1 MKICPKCQNANLTDA
16 SAEFEGQG
24 GDDEIEWKKCFA
36 CGWRGRPI
44 MGRPTV
50 TEEELDEGE
59 ETGAATTSM
68 QAPGKRHCHAPGR
81 KHRFCAAYPVKG
93 EDYCK
98 KHLFMKPAERIE
110 EPKNLAQAVASRDQV
125 VVGDLVPAS
134 DLDHAIGQLQGDL
147 AVLERAREI
156 VNRMQG

>member
-1 MKICPKCQNANLTDA
+1 
-16 SAEFEGQG
+16 
-24 GDDEIEWKKCFA
+24 
-36 CGWRGRPI
+36 

-50 TEEELDEGE
+50 TEAELEDGE
-59 ETGAATTSM
+59 ETGEATMSI

-81 KHRFCAAYPVKG
+81 KHRFCSQYPVSG

-98 KHLFMKPAERIE
+98 KHMEMKPVERIE
-110 EPKNLAQAVASRDQV
+110 QSETPAQAVVNRDQV
-125 VVGDLVPAS
+125 VMGDLVPAT

-156 VNRMQG
+156 VARMSCAN

>member
-1 MKICPKCQNANLTDA
+1 MKICPKCQNANLADA
-16 SAEFEGQG
+16 SSELGHES
-24 GDDEIEWKKCFA
+24 DEIEWKKCFA

-44 MGRPTV
+44 MGRSTV
-50 TEEELDEGE
+50 TEEELEEGEDAGE
-59 ETGAATTSM
+59 ETTTM

-81 KHRFCAAYPVKG
+81 KHRWCSVWPVKG

-98 KHLFMKPAERIE
+98 KHLDMKGDGLIEQPEQPA
-110 EPKNLAQAVASRDQV
+110 QVVASRDQV
-125 VVGDLVPAS
+125 VMGDLVPAT

-156 VNRMQG
+156 MARMSCAN

>member
-1 MKICPKCQNANLTDA
+1 MICPKCQNANLADA
-16 SAEFEGQG
+16 SSELGHES
-24 GDDEIEWKKCFA
+24 DEIEWKKCFA

-50 TEEELDEGE
+50 TEEELEDGE
-59 ETGAATTSM
+59 DTGDVATTM

-81 KHRFCAAYPVKG
+81 KHRWCSQRPVKG
-93 EDYCK
+93 EEYCK
-98 KHLFMKPAERIE
+98 KHLAMKPAREAER
-110 EPKNLAQAVASRDQV
+110 PAQAVVNRDPV
-125 VVGDLVPAS
+125 VVGDLVPAT

>member
-1 MKICPKCQNANLTDA
+1 
-16 SAEFEGQG
+16 
-24 GDDEIEWKKCFA
+24 
-36 CGWRGRPI
+36 

-50 TEEELDEGE
+50 REEDLEDGE
-59 ETGAATTSM
+59 ETGDATTTM

-81 KHRFCAAYPVKG
+81 KHRWCSAYPVNG

-98 KHLFMKPAERIE
+98 KHLAMKVERE
-110 EPKNLAQAVASRDQV
+110 VERPAQAVRINLDPV
-125 VVGDLVPAS
+125 VLGDLVPAT

>member
-1 MKICPKCQNANLTDA
+1 MKICPKCQNANLADA
-16 SAEFEGQG
+16 SSELG
-24 GDDEIEWKKCFA
+24 GESDEIEWKKCFA

-50 TEEELDEGE
+50 TEEELEDGEG
-59 ETGAATTSM
+59 TGEVATTM

-81 KHRFCAAYPVKG
+81 KHRFCSQYPVSG

-98 KHLFMKPAERIE
+98 KHLGMKPEREAERS
-110 EPKNLAQAVASRDQV
+110 VRSV
-125 VVGDLVPAS
+125 VVNRDPVVLSDLVPAT
-134 DLDHAIGQLQGDL
+134 DLDYAIGQLQGDL
-147 AVLERAREI
+147 AVLEPAREI

>member
-1 MKICPKCQNANLTDA
+1 MKICPKCQNANLSDA
-16 SAEFEGQG
+16 SGELGIDSDEAEW
-24 GDDEIEWKKCFA
+24 WKCMM

-50 TEEELDEGE
+50 TEEELEEGEDAGE
-59 ETGAATTSM
+59 ETTTM

-81 KHRFCAAYPVKG
+81 KHRWCSRYPVSG

-110 EPKNLAQAVASRDQV
+110 EPENPAQAVASRDQV
-125 VVGDLVPAS
+125 VVGDLVPAT
-134 DLDHAIGQLQGDL
+134 DLDHAIGQLQGYL

-156 VNRMQG
+156 VNRTQG